1 MWWNDL
7 DPSSWTKKV
16 ITNYH
21 AAFKLGHFASFSECF
36 TMTLV
41 SDWIETQVPQRF
53 SCSQTSMR
61 QRGKMRQNLWVRTL
75 GPLNAPIQSEAV
87 CDVSESDFNLKSS
100 QRACDWIS
108 TSKGPNLGIH
118 RFSHIRLH
126 LFTPPLPLTLV
137 CMGENFLVAG

>member
-1 MWWNDL
+1 
-7 DPSSWTKKV
+7 
-16 ITNYH
+16 
-21 AAFKLGHFASFSECF
+21 
-36 TMTLV
+36 MTLV

-100 QRACDWIS
+100 QRACDWIG

-126 LFTPPLPLTLV
+126 LFTRLFPSHLFVWEKTSGLQGRDTREMGIENLQPSFCKLV
-137 CMGENFLVAG
+137 YCLYNKHLFVVERCW